1 MAPKAKKTKRIKEK
15 KVNKKE
21 NLLLFDDKKS
31 EVKEPETE
39 SEESIPKDPSYTADK
54 ITVLEGLEAV
64 RKRPAMY
71 IGSTGIDGLHH
82 LVYEVVDNSIDEAM
96 AGYCSDIS
104 VIIHSDNSITVN
116 DNGRGIPVE
125 IHKQKKKSAL
135 EVVMTTLHAGGKFDH
150 KAYKVSGGLHGVG
163 VSVVNALSE
172 WLEVEVRRGGKI
184 YYQKYERG
192 VPEENVKVIG
202 EAKKTGTKV
211 VFKPDKKIFEVTE
224 FNFDILSARMRELAF
239 LNKGIRIKIRDE
251 RGDEPK
257 EEIYQFNGGLIEFVK
272 NINKNKNVL
281 NNKPIYI
288 SGEKDNIQVEV
299 GIQYNDGYSDNMLSF
314 VNNIKTVEG
323 GTHLSGFKTALTK
336 AISFYAR
343 KNNLIKG
350 SDLDIQGDDA
360 REGLVAIISVKVPD
374 PQFEGQTKAKLGN
387 SEVEGIVNS
396 LVYEKLISHFEEN
409 PTEAK
414 RIINKAIDAA
424 QAREAAKK
432 ARDLARRKNA
442 LDTGGLPGKL
452 ADCSESDPALSEI
465 FLVEGDSAGGSAK
478 QARDRRYQAILPLKG
493 KILNVEK
500 ARIDKVLSNDEI
512 KTIITAIGG
521 GIGVDNF
528 DISKVRY
535 HKIIIMTDAD
545 VDGAHIRTLLLTF
558 LFRQMR
564 PLIETGFVYIAQ
576 PPLYKVKKGKLEKY
590 IKDDKEMNKFLIEEG
605 IKNFK
610 LYQITK
616 KGTSGKEISEKAI
629 RELLNDIIDLEQLIR
644 KIKKSGINI
653 NNFLTSRK
661 KWKKIPF
668 FEISYK
674 NKIEYAFTE
683 SELAE
688 ILRKHSVKI
697 KKKSTFEEMMEV
709 LSKGKSDIK
718 IIDLREITELKVVDS
733 MLKELE
739 AEDIDVD
746 ELFEE
751 EIEFLEKGDKG
762 EDKKENLKPIFKI
775 KTDDDEKL
783 IFSMRELLETIK
795 EIGKQG
801 CNIQRYKGLG
811 EMNPQQLW
819 ETTMDSQ
826 TRTLVRVN
834 IEDAVKA
841 DEIFTIL
848 MGDEVEPRKNFIEK
862 HALEVKNLDI

>member
-1 MAPKAKKTKRIKEK
+1 MGGKAIKSKKKKKEK
-15 KVNKKE
+15 ISKKE
-21 NLLLFDDKKS
+21 NLTLFDDKKS
-31 EVKEPETE
+31 EITENEETKEEGVA
-39 SEESIPKDPSYTADK
+39 KDSSYTADK

-96 AGYCSDIS
+96 AGYCDDIS

-184 YYQKYERG
+184 YYQRYERG
-192 VPEENVKVIG
+192 VPEEPVKVIG

-211 VFKPDKKIFEVTE
+211 VFKPDKKIFETTE
-224 FNFDILSARMRELAF
+224 FNYDILSARMRELAF
-239 LNKGIRIKIRDE
+239 LNKGVKIKIKDE
-251 RGDEPK
+251 RTDEPK
-257 EEIYQFNGGLIEFVK
+257 EEVYQFNGGIIEFVK
-272 NINKNKNVL
+272 QINKNKNVL
-281 NNKPIYI
+281 NSKPIYI
-288 SGEKDNIQVEV
+288 SGEKDNISVEV

-314 VNNIKTVEG
+314 VNNIKTIEG

-336 AISFYAR
+336 AINFYAK
-343 KNNLIKG
+343 KNNLIKNA
-350 SDLDIQGDDA
+350 DFDIQGDDA

-396 LVYEKLISHFEEN
+396 LVYEKMIAHFEEN

-452 ADCSESDPALSEI
+452 ADCSENDPALSEI

-558 LFRQMR
+558 LYRQMR
-564 PLIETGFVYIAQ
+564 PLIESGFVYIAQ
-576 PPLYKVKKGKLEKY
+576 PPLYKVKKGKQEKY

-610 LYQITK
+610 LYQLTK
-616 KGTSGKEISEKAI
+616 KGGVGKEISERAV

-644 KIKKSGINI
+644 KIKKTGINLQNYI
-653 NNFLTSRK
+653 KNRK

-674 NKIEYAFTE
+674 NKINYAFTE
-683 SELAE
+683 NELAE
-688 ILRKHSVKI
+688 ILRENSIKI
-697 KKKSTFEEMMEV
+697 KKKSTFDEMLEV
-709 LSKGKSDIK
+709 LSKSKNEIK
-718 IIDLREITELKVVDS
+718 LIDLREITELKVMDS
-733 MLKELE
+733 MIRELE
-739 AEDIDVD
+739 ADDIDIE

-751 EIEFLEKGDKG
+751 ELEILEKKEKG
-762 EDKKENLKPIFKI
+762 EEKQENLKPIFKI
-775 KTDDDEKL
+775 KTDEDEKL

-795 EIGKQG
+795 EIGKKG
-801 CNIQRYKGLG
+801 CTIQRYKGLG

-826 TRTLVRVN
+826 TRTLVKVN

>member
-1 MAPKAKKTKRIKEK
+1 MAQKIKKEKKIKEK
-15 KVNKKE
+15 KANKKE
-21 NLLLFDDKKS
+21 NLSLFNDTKS
-31 EVKEPETE
+31 EIKKQEIENKE
-39 SEESIPKDPSYTADK
+39 EEKVPQDSSYTADK

-71 IGSTGIDGLHH
+71 IGSTAIDGLHH

-96 AGYCSDIS
+96 AGYCNDIS

-150 KAYKVSGGLHGVG
+150 KSYKVSGGLHGVG

-184 YYQKYERG
+184 YYQRYERG
-192 VPEENVKVIG
+192 VPEEDVKVIG

-211 VFKPDKKIFEVTE
+211 VFKPDRKIFSITE
-224 FNFDILSARMRELAF
+224 FNFDILSVRMRELAF
-239 LNKGIRIKIRDE
+239 LNRGIRIKIRDE
-251 RGDEPK
+251 REDEPK

-288 SGEKDNIQVEV
+288 SEEKDNIQVEV

-314 VNNIKTVEG
+314 VNNIKTIEG

-336 AISFYAR
+336 AINFYAR
-343 KNNLIKG
+343 KNNLSKN

-396 LVYEKLISHFEEN
+396 LVYEKLITHFEEN

-500 ARIDKVLSNDEI
+500 ARIDKILNNEEI

-528 DISKVRY
+528 DILKVRY
-535 HKIIIMTDAD
+535 HKIVIMTDAD

-558 LFRQMR
+558 LFRQMK
-564 PLIETGFVYIAQ
+564 PLIENGFVYIAQ
-576 PPLYKVKKGKLEKY
+576 PPLYKVKKGKVEKY

-605 IKNFK
+605 IKSFK
-610 LYQITK
+610 LYQLTK

-629 RELLNDIIDLEQLIR
+629 RELLNDIIDLEHLIR
-644 KIKKSGINI
+644 KIKKSGINTQ
-653 NNFLTSRK
+653 NFLTSRK

-668 FEISYK
+668 FEINYK

-709 LSKGKSDIK
+709 LLKSKSDIK
-718 IIDLREITELKVVDS
+718 LIDLREITELKVVDS

-739 AEDIDVD
+739 GEDIDVD

-751 EIEFLEKGDKG
+751 EVEILEKG
-762 EDKKENLKPIFKI
+762 EEKKENLKPIFKI

-783 IFSMRELLETIK
+783 IFSMRELLESIK
-795 EIGKQG
+795 EIGKRG

-819 ETTMDSQ
+819 ETTMNSE

-834 IEDAVKA
+834 IEDAVEA